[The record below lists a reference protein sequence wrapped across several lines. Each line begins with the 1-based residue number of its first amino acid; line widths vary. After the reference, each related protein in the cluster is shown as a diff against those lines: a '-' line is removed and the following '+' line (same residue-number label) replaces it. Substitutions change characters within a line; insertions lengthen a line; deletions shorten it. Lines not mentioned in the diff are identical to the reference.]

1 MTDDP
6 TIVHNAFKQFER
18 DKFSLVAQKYDQAIA
33 TITSQV
39 NEAILDAVE
48 AKCDLRL
55 LDVACGTGWL
65 SAAALKREAIVT
77 GLDYAE
83 NMVAIARVRCPQASF
98 YNGDAEN
105 LPFESGQFEAVVC
118 SLGILH
124 FPNPE
129 QAIAES
135 FRVLKRG
142 GRYAFTCWT
151 PPTCNPFMALILGS
165 VQTYGSM
172 DLDLPPGPPLFRFGE
187 RGECERVL
195 LAEGFT
201 EVSVTE
207 LPVKWTF
214 STPEDVMAKVVVST
228 ARLGTILAMQT
239 LEQRRNIEN
248 AIIDGASK
256 YATDSG
262 VEIPAS
268 VMLAVGYKP

>member
-6 TIVHNAFKQFER
+6 TIAYDLFKQFER

-33 TITSQV
+33 AVTSQV
-39 NEAILDAVE
+39 NEAILDAVG
-48 AKCDLRL
+48 AKCGLRL

-83 NMVAIARVRCPQASF
+83 NMVAIARVRSPQASF
-98 YNGDAEN
+98 HNGDAEN
-105 LPFESGQFEAVVC
+105 LPFESGQFKAVVC
-118 SLGILH
+118 NLGILH
-124 FPNPE
+124 FPKPE
-129 QAIAES
+129 RAIAES
-135 FRVLKRG
+135 FRVLKPG

-195 LAEGFT
+195 IAEGFT

-207 LPVKWTF
+207 LPMKWTF

-248 AIIDGASK
+248 AIIDGASN

-268 VMLAVGYKP
+268 IMLAVGYKP